1 MNLARIENREPRE
14 TIDLFYNIF
23 VIINFRIILF
33 SNFLKGTN
41 IKLING

>member
-1 MNLARIENREPRE
+1 MNLARIEIREPRE

-23 VIINFRIILF
+23 VIINLRKIYF
-33 SNFLKGTN
+33 SNFFKGTY